1 MKIKIENVEKE
12 TTHIY
17 LTKNNS
23 ETIVMFKELKIT
35 KLKSIQ
41 STFEKYNNY
50 LIQLIKTKEQ
60 NK

>member
-17 LTKNNS
+17 LTENNS
-23 ETIVMFKELKIT
+23 KTIVMFNELKIR

>member
-23 ETIVMFKELKIT
+23 KTIVMFDELKIR

-41 STFEKYNNY
+41 STFEKYNKY

>member
-23 ETIVMFKELKIT
+23 ETIVMFKELKIR